1 MQAATTTEAKPV
13 AKKVPMALQK
23 VELQHIA
30 AVIPHVLDRL
40 GAIVGRSG
48 ERYSIQSLIEL
59 IARGEFQL
67 WVIGDEHI
75 RGVVLTE
82 LFFAPSG
89 KKVASIRAATGDAAE
104 GWLHLLPELEAWA
117 KVEGCHC
124 IEAIARKGWA
134 RRLTAY
140 KMTHVVLEKE
150 LT

>member
-48 ERYSIQSLIEL
+48 ERYSIKSLIEL

-104 GWLHLLPELEAWA
+104 GWLHLLPELEQWA
-117 KVEGCHC
+117 KSEGCHVV
-124 IEAIARKGWA
+124 EAIARKGWA
-134 RRLTAY
+134 RRLTDY
-140 KMTHVVLEKE
+140 KLTHVVLEKE
-150 LT
+150 LS